1 MFFAGKRYF
10 CKPFKK
16 ILLKRAFFLTTFL
29 LFVLYGSAQTCTTLG
44 QNPSTAFP
52 VCGTNTFSQSIV
64 PYCGGRNIIGACG
77 SDGLSD
83 TNPFWYKFTCFTAGT
98 LGFVITPDDLADDYD
113 WQLFDITGRNPND
126 IYTDATLFV
135 TCNWSGNPGITGAS
149 SQGSSLVNCGGI
161 SYPTFSSMATLK
173 LNHEY
178 LLLVSHFTK
187 FTPSQKGYSLS
198 FGGGTANITDP
209 KLPALQSATSTCDAS
224 KIIIKLNKK
233 MKCSSLASNGSDFT
247 ISSGSTI
254 VSASS
259 VSCNSS
265 FDMDS
270 VILQLSNPLPPGNYM
285 VSVKNGSDGN
295 TLLDNCDRNIQA
307 GSSLPL
313 TILPLTPTPMD
324 SLTAV
329 QCAPQTLQLVFK
341 KPIRCNSIAADGSD
355 FKISGPSIVSVS
367 AAAGNC
373 VNGVTNIINVSLSS
387 AIVNGGAYKIILARG
402 TDGNTVVDDCAQE
415 SIEGSSINFV
425 VKDTV
430 SADFS
435 FKLLKGCK
443 TDTLQLFHDSKN
455 GVNQFSWEMDYSGK
469 SNLQNPVT
477 YFSTFGKK
485 QITLSVS
492 NGFCSDTAIKIID
505 LGDGIKA
512 SFETNNLL
520 CPEDPATFKNK
531 STGEI
536 FSYQW
541 DFGNGNSSHEK
552 DPPAQTYPLSATE
565 TSYQIQLVV
574 GNNGCTDT
582 AIQTLK
588 VLKSCYIAVPNAF
601 TPNNDGLNDF
611 LYPLNA
617 FKADNL
623 EFKVYN
629 RLGQMVFSTTDWTK
643 KWDGTF
649 KGEPQDSG
657 VYAWILKYTH
667 HDTGK
672 HILQKG
678 STVLIR

>member
-1 MFFAGKRYF
+1 M
-10 CKPFKK
+10 KPA
-16 ILLKRAFFLTTFL
+16 ILITAFL
-29 LFVLYGSAQTCTTLG
+29 LFVLHGSAQTCTTLG

-52 VCGTNTFSQSIV
+52 VCGTNTFSQSVV
-64 PYCGGRNIIGACG
+64 PYCGGKNIIGACG
-77 SDGLSD
+77 ADGLSD
-83 TNPFWYKFTCFTAGT
+83 TNPFWYKFTCFEPGT

-126 IYTDATLFV
+126 IYTDASLFV
-135 TCNWSGNPGITGAS
+135 TCNWSGNTGVTGAS
-149 SQGSSLVNCGGI
+149 AAGTKLVNCGGV
-161 SYPTFSSMATLK
+161 SYPTFSSMSTLK

-187 FTPSQKGYSLS
+187 FTPSQKGYTLS
-198 FGGGTANITDP
+198 FGGGTASITDP
-209 KLPALQSATSTCDAS
+209 KLPALESAGSTCDS
-224 KIIIKLNKK
+224 RKIIIRLNKK

-254 VSASS
+254 ISASS

-270 VILQLSNPLPPGNYM
+270 ITLQLSNPLPPGNYTI
-285 VSVKNGSDGN
+285 SVKNGTDGN
-295 TLLDNCDRNIQA
+295 TLLDNCDRNLSE

-313 TILPLTPTPMD
+313 TILPLAPTPMD
-324 SLTAV
+324 SLTAI
-329 QCAPQTLQLVFK
+329 QCAPQTLQLVFQK
-341 KPIRCNSIAADGSD
+341 NILCSSIAADGSD
-355 FKISGPSIVSVS
+355 FIINGPSKVSV
-367 AAAGNC
+367 AGATGNC
-373 VNGVTNIINVSLSS
+373 VNGVSNSIQIRLSS
-387 AIVNGGAYKIILARG
+387 AIVIAGTYQVILQKG
-402 TDGNTVVDDCAQE
+402 TDGNTIVDECARE
-415 SIEGSSINFV
+415 SIEGSAINFN

-430 SADFS
+430 SADFT
-435 FKLLKGCK
+435 FKFLKGCK
-443 TDTLQLFHDSKN
+443 TDTVQLFHDSKN
-455 GVNQFSWEMDYSGK
+455 GVNQFAWEMDYNGK

-477 YFSTFGKK
+477 YFSTLGKK
-485 QITLSVS
+485 QISLIVS
-492 NGFCSDTAIKIID
+492 NGFCNDTTVRIID
-505 LGDGIKA
+505 LGDPIKA

-520 CPEDPATFKNK
+520 CPEDPATFLNK
-531 STGEI
+531 STGGI
-536 FSYQW
+536 ISYQW
-541 DFGNGNSSHEK
+541 NFGNGNSSFEK
-552 DPPAQTYPLSATE
+552 VPPSQNYPKSANE
-565 TSYQIQLVV
+565 NSYAVQLIVRDSS
-574 GNNGCTDT
+574 NCADT

-629 RLGQMVFSTTDWTK
+629 RLGQMVFSTKDWTK

-672 HILQKG
+672 HINQKG
-678 STVLIR
+678 STILIR